1 MAQSLPAQNLPV
13 QNLTQKI
20 IAHHLVSGEMV
31 RGQEIGLRI
40 DQTLTQDATGTM
52 CYLQWEAMD
61 LPRVRCELA
70 VSYVD
75 HNMLQTDFRNAD
87 DHRYLQTVAA
97 HYGLY
102 FSRPGN
108 GICHQVH
115 LERFGVPG
123 KTLLGADSHTPT
135 GGGLGM
141 LAIGAG
147 GLDVAVAMAGA
158 PFYVPMPAVVLV
170 QLTGAL
176 PPWSSAKDVILELL
190 RRLSVKG
197 GVGKVFEY
205 GGPGVA
211 SLNVPQRSTI
221 TNMGAELGA
230 TSSLF
235 PSDET
240 TRRFL
245 AAQGRERD
253 WQPLA
258 ADPDALYDEVVE
270 IDLSTLEPLIACPHS
285 PDNVHPVRELAGTPV
300 DQVLIG
306 SCTNSSV
313 VDLETVAAMLRGK
326 TVYPGTSL
334 AISPGSKQA
343 LSMIAASGA
352 LEALV
357 SAGARI
363 LDAGCGPCIGMGQ
376 APASGATSLRSF
388 NRNFE
393 GRSGTADAALY
404 LASAEVCAASA
415 LTGVITD
422 PRSLGEPPRVAMPE
436 RYTVNDNMII
446 APPPDGS
453 AVEVVRGPNIKPLP
467 RGIAIE
473 GDLEGELL
481 LAMGDNITTDHIMPA
496 GAKILPLRSNIPAL
510 SEFVF
515 TRVDPTFPERAR
527 AAGGGLV
534 LGGENYGQGSSRE
547 HAALVPLYVGV
558 RAVIAKSFARIH
570 MANLVNVGI
579 LPLILQDPADHGRLA
594 QGDRLRIANARE
606 ALLSGGPII
615 VQDLTRGLEV
625 STRVELSARQVQ
637 VMLAGGLLNY
647 IKKQATEE

>member
-1 MAQSLPAQNLPV
+1 MAESL
-13 QNLTQKI
+13 THKI
-20 IAHHLVSGEMV
+20 IRRHLVSGEMAP
-31 RGQEIGLRI
+31 GHEIGLRI

-52 CYLQWEAMD
+52 AYLQFEAMD

-75 HNMLQTDFRNAD
+75 HNMLQTDYRNAD

-97 HYGLY
+97 RYGIT

-115 LERFGVPG
+115 LERFGIPG
-123 KTLLGADSHTPT
+123 KTLLGSDSHTPT
-135 GGGLGM
+135 DGGLGM

-158 PFYVPMPAVVLV
+158 PFYVPMPRVVLV
-170 QLTGAL
+170 RLVGAL
-176 PPWSSAKDVILELL
+176 QPWVSAKDVILELL
-190 RRLSVKG
+190 RRLTVKG
-197 GVGKVFEY
+197 GIGKVFEY

-235 PSDET
+235 PSDDA

-245 AAQGRERD
+245 AAQGREGD
-253 WQPLA
+253 WQPLS
-258 ADPDALYDEVVE
+258 ADPDAAYDEVVE

-285 PDNVHPVRELAGTPV
+285 PDNVRPVRELVGTPV
-300 DQVLIG
+300 DQVLVG

-313 VDLETVAAMLRGK
+313 VDLETVAAMLKGK
-326 TVYPGTSL
+326 TVYPATSL
-334 AISPGSKQA
+334 AVSPGSKQA

-376 APASGATSLRSF
+376 SPASGATSLRSF

-393 GRSGTADAALY
+393 GRSGTADAEVY
-404 LASAEVCAASA
+404 LASAEVCVASA

-422 PRSLGEPPRVAMPE
+422 PRTLGQPPRIAMPAQ
-436 RYTVNDNMII
+436 YHVNDNMIV
-446 APPPDGS
+446 APLADGS
-453 AVEVVRGPNIKPLP
+453 AVDVVRGPNIKPLP
-467 RGIAIE
+467 KGVQVPADI
-473 GDLEGELL
+473 EGELL

-496 GAKILPLRSNIPAL
+496 GASILPLRSNVPAL
-510 SEFVF
+510 SEFVL
-515 TRVDPTFPERAR
+515 TRIDPTFPERAR
-527 AAGGGLV
+527 RAGGGLL

-547 HAALVPLYVGV
+547 HAALVPMYLGV
-558 RAVIAKSFARIH
+558 KAVIVKSFARIH

-579 LPLILQDPADHGRLA
+579 VPLILEDPNDHARLA
-594 QGDRLRIANARE
+594 QGDVLRVAGIRK
-606 ALLSGGPII
+606 ALLEGGPLVVENVTQGGQIP
-615 VQDLTRGLEV
+615 V
-625 STRVELSARQVQ
+625 RVELSERQVQ
-637 VMLAGGLLNY
+637 VLLAGGLLNY
-647 IKKQATEE
+647 IKLQAVEE